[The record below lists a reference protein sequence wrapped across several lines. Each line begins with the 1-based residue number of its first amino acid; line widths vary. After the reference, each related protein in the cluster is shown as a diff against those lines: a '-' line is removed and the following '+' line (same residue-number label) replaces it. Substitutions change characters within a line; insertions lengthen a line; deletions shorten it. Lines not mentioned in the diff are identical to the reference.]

1 MRRLAPLVVLALL
14 LATAASAAAA
24 NRFVGVGGG
33 DVANNCLLAA
43 TPCATIQHAV
53 DEAGAGDTV
62 AVAAGSYPEAQIVV
76 DKPLTLEG
84 AGPGQTIVDG
94 SGATG
99 QANTGFLRVD
109 HPAVGDIVV
118 EGFTFEGANGN
129 NAGGEALTM
138 LFEGVPASSHVTI
151 AENELLSS
159 EALDPKLGEDWSLG
173 LFISNSPAQFEV
185 VDNVFEGMWQG
196 VLAERST
203 GAKIFAGNEFAKLVP
218 NDDGTHVWPAEG
230 ILLLAIGQNGG
241 AGETVGEQLVVE
253 NSFHDYAGLGIAVQ
267 SGHASA
273 TPTTP
278 NSFDQVLIGGNQIE
292 LGGAI
297 FPTTGR
303 PLGGVVLKTGQ
314 VGSTILNPVV
324 AGNTIAVGAPGD
336 DVAIEGGVSGAEV
349 IVNRL
354 GGDPA
359 AGVGSTAVD
368 PVLAAPNW
376 WGCNAGANE
385 PGCTAASGAIATSP
399 NLILTADASRSQ
411 LQPGQQATITAS
423 LREDSDGGI
432 VDGSFPFP
440 DAGPPIGFN
449 AASGSF
455 VPGSA
460 GLEEGAATSTFT
472 AGSQL
477 GGAGVTV
484 SLDGE
489 RVAVPLTV
497 VAPPAST
504 SPASQPAAV
513 TPSVQP
519 VASVRAAGT
528 KAPVSVP
535 GSGQVK
541 VAVVSCAAGT
551 CSISVRAPEAKIGG
565 RSYKVRVE
573 APRKVTAGGSAT
585 VKVVL
590 PKAARE
596 ALAANGKGRVT
607 LKLTVTS
614 STGATE
620 TISVTV
626 KLKAGKGGGKH
637 S

>member
-1 MRRLAPLVVLALL
+1 MVLALV
-14 LATAASAAAA
+14 LAPAASAAAA
-24 NRFVGVGGG
+24 DRFVGLSGD
-33 DVANNCLLAA
+33 DVANQCLAAA
-43 TPCATIQHAV
+43 TPCATIEHAV

-62 AVAAGSYPEAQIVV
+62 AVAAGSYPETQIVV

-94 SGATG
+94 SGASG
-99 QANTGFLRVD
+99 QANTGLLRVD

-118 EGFTFEGANGN
+118 EGFTFQGANGD

-138 LFEGVPASSHVTI
+138 LFEGVPASSQVTI

-159 EALDPKLGEDWSLG
+159 KALDPDLGEDWSLG
-173 LFISNSPAQFEV
+173 LDIANSPAQFEV

-203 GAKIFAGNEFAKLVP
+203 GAKIFAGNEFANLVS
-218 NDDGTHVWPAEG
+218 NDDGTDVWPAEG
-230 ILLLAIGQNGG
+230 ILLLATGQDGG

-253 NSFHDYAGLGIAVQ
+253 NSFHDYAGLGVAVQ
-267 SGHASA
+267 SGHPSA

-297 FPTTGR
+297 FPRNDR
-303 PLGGVVLKTGQ
+303 PLGGVVLKTEQ
-314 VGSTILNPVV
+314 AGSTIINPMVI
-324 AGNTIAVGAPGD
+324 GNTIAVGAPGN

-359 AGVGSTAVD
+359 AGVASTATD

-376 WGCNAGANE
+376 WGCNAGASE
-385 PGCTAASGAIATSP
+385 PGCTAASGAIASSP
-399 NLILTADASRSQ
+399 NLILTAAASQSQ

-423 LREDSDGGI
+423 LREDSDGGT

-440 DAGPPIGFN
+440 DAGPPLGFD
-449 AASGSF
+449 AAVGSF

-460 GLEEGAATSTFT
+460 GLEEGVATSTFT
-472 AGSQL
+472 AGSQP
-477 GGAGVTV
+477 GDAGVSV

-497 VAPPAST
+497 LAPPAST
-504 SPASQPAAV
+504 APASEPAAV
-513 TPSVQP
+513 AVPASVQP

-528 KAPVSVP
+528 KAPVSVF
-535 GSGQVK
+535 GSGEVK
-541 VAVVSCAAGT
+541 VAVVSCAVGT
-551 CSISVRAPEAKIGG
+551 CSISARSPEAKIGG
-565 RSYKVRVE
+565 RSYKIRVE

-596 ALAANGKGRVT
+596 ALAAKGKGRVT

-626 KLKAGKGGGKH
+626 KLKAGKGGGKR